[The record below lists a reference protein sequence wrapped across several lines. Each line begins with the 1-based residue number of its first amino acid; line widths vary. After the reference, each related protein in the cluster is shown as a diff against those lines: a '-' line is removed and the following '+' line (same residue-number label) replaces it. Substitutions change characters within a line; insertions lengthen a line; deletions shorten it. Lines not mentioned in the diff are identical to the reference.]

1 MAKQSL
7 NYQLPQHV
15 QTAMRGASAPGSI
28 SSSGVS
34 AGGWDAI
41 EKANKSI
48 EKDVKELDKF
58 IAEQDKQREKEQK
71 EIDALAAKFDVG
83 FEKLGNRGSWATGEL
98 YDAFAEHEKG
108 FRDDYIAALN
118 AGETEKAQSMLRE
131 QEARLV
137 ASTNWQDTYKT
148 AKDMYDSDLY
158 HSGMSKEDKYIL
170 GALTA
175 QDNPEIIMSNG
186 EMTFRVPTYKASQAI
201 DAQKEQLLAERSQV
215 ELQLGQRF
223 DRGEIT
229 QAEYNSAMSKFDN
242 EMKTKIDDLYA
253 NAEKQNVE
261 LRQFQNIVTNGI
273 KPTDV
278 TKQFKVE
285 TTTHAKYISEG
296 GKWDDDYN
304 NQAIATNKNKVTKT
318 NVRALLYD
326 DFMGRNTNFKT
337 EFKESPDMQ
346 LANYSNI
353 KGLDSAILEKIQQ
366 ADQSGDKDGNLDSS
380 EVANF
385 SDADMDLIIES
396 LADPANFNLA
406 QEYLGEYMTLVQK
419 NSAEKFTPTEE
430 TEEEEEKGEEF
441 NFNDIKFGD
450 DDGDGGDGGDD
461 GGDDD
466 EYEYPV
472 VTYPEHIQP
481 LQEIWN
487 VRSQSTPRKVN
498 KFLKENNLIPPG
510 YKIEYSNASK
520 QFKITDPNG
529 GVARFKTKQ
538 RTTPQTHALKHLE
551 SMLEFLGHTFQGKNL

>member
-7 NYQLPQHV
+7 NYQLPGHV
-15 QTAMRGASAPGSI
+15 QTAMRGASVPGSI

-41 EKANKSI
+41 DKANKEI
-48 EKDVKELDKF
+48 KKDVEGLDKF
-58 IAEQDKQREKEQK
+58 IAEQDEQRKKDQK
-71 EIDALAAKFDVG
+71 EIDQLAAKFDIG

-201 DAQKEQLLAERSQV
+201 DAQREQLLAERSQV

-223 DRGEIT
+223 DKGEIT
-229 QAEYNSAMSKFDN
+229 QEEYNSAMSEFDN
-242 EMKTKIDDLYA
+242 NMKSKINDMYA
-253 NAEKQNVE
+253 GAEKQNVE

-296 GKWDDDYN
+296 GKWDADYN

-430 TEEEEEKGEEF
+430 TEEEEKKGEEF

-450 DDGDGGDGGDD
+450 DDNDNDD
-461 GGDDD
+461 DDNDND

-481 LQEIWN
+481 LQDLWN
-487 VRSQSTPRKVN
+487 VRSKDTPRKIN
-498 KFLKENNLIPPG
+498 KFINENNLLPPD
-510 YKIEYSNASK
+510 YEIEYSNASK
-520 QFKITDPNG
+520 KFKITDPDG
-529 GVARFKTKQ
+529 ETAYFTTKQ
-538 RTTPQTHALKHLE
+538 RMVGETKALRDLE
-551 SMLEFLGHTFQGKNL
+551 DMLKFLGHTISN

>member
-15 QTAMRGASAPGSI
+15 QTAMRGASVPGSI

-34 AGGWDAI
+34 TGGWGAI
-41 EKANKSI
+41 DKANKEI
-48 EKDVKELDKF
+48 KKDVEGLDKF
-58 IAEQDKQREKEQK
+58 IAEQDEQRKKDQK
-71 EIDALAAKFDVG
+71 EIDQLAAKFDIG

-201 DAQKEQLLAERSQV
+201 DAQREQLLAERSQV

-223 DRGEIT
+223 DKGEIT
-229 QAEYNSAMSKFDN
+229 QEEYNSAMSEFDN
-242 EMKTKIDDLYA
+242 NMKSKINDMYA
-253 NAEKQNVE
+253 GAEKQNVE

-296 GKWDDDYN
+296 GKWDADYN

-385 SDADMDLIIES
+385 IDADMDLIIES

-430 TEEEEEKGEEF
+430 TEEEEKKGEEF

-450 DDGDGGDGGDD
+450 DDNDNDD
-461 GGDDD
+461 DDNDND

-481 LQEIWN
+481 LQDLWN
-487 VRSQSTPRKVN
+487 VRSKDTPRKIN
-498 KFLKENNLIPPG
+498 KFINENNLLPPD
-510 YKIEYSNASK
+510 YEIEYSNASK
-520 QFKITDPNG
+520 KFKITDPDG
-529 GVARFKTKQ
+529 ETAYFTTKQ
-538 RTTPQTHALKHLE
+538 RMVGETKALRDLE
-551 SMLEFLGHTFQGKNL
+551 DMLKFLGHTISN

>member
-15 QTAMRGASAPGSI
+15 QTAMRGASVPGSI

-34 AGGWDAI
+34 TGGWGAI
-41 EKANKSI
+41 DKANKEI
-48 EKDVKELDKF
+48 KKDVEGLDKF
-58 IAEQDKQREKEQK
+58 IAEQDEQRKKDQK
-71 EIDALAAKFDVG
+71 EIDQLAAKFDIG

-201 DAQKEQLLAERSQV
+201 DAQREQLLAERSQV

-223 DRGEIT
+223 DKGEIT
-229 QAEYNSAMSKFDN
+229 QEEYNSAMSEFDN
-242 EMKTKIDDLYA
+242 NMKSKINDMYA
-253 NAEKQNVE
+253 GAEKQNVE

-296 GKWDDDYN
+296 GKWDADYN

-380 EVANF
+380 EIANF

-419 NSAEKFTPTEE
+419 NSAEKFAPTEE
-430 TEEEEEKGEEF
+430 TEEEEEEEGEEF

-450 DDGDGGDGGDD
+450 DDNDNDD
-461 GGDDD
+461 DDNDND

-481 LQEIWN
+481 LQDLWN
-487 VRSQSTPRKVN
+487 VRSKDTPRKIN
-498 KFLKENNLIPPG
+498 KFINENNLLPPD
-510 YKIEYSNASK
+510 YEIEYSNASK
-520 QFKITDPNG
+520 KFKITDPDG
-529 GVARFKTKQ
+529 ETAYFTTKQ
-538 RTTPQTHALKHLE
+538 RMVGETKALRDLE
-551 SMLEFLGHTFQGKNL
+551 DMLKFLGHTISN

>member
-15 QTAMRGASAPGSI
+15 QTAMRGASVPGSI

-34 AGGWDAI
+34 TGGWGAI
-41 EKANKSI
+41 DKANKEI
-48 EKDVKELDKF
+48 KKDVEGLDKF
-58 IAEQDKQREKEQK
+58 IAEQDEQRKKDQK
-71 EIDALAAKFDVG
+71 EIDQLAAKFDIG

-201 DAQKEQLLAERSQV
+201 DAQREQLLAERSQV

-223 DRGEIT
+223 DKGEIT
-229 QAEYNSAMSKFDN
+229 QEEYNSAMSEFDN
-242 EMKTKIDDLYA
+242 NMKSKINDMYA
-253 NAEKQNVE
+253 GAEKQNVE

-296 GKWDDDYN
+296 GKWDADYN

-353 KGLDSAILEKIQQ
+353 KGLDSAILEKIQK

-380 EVANF
+380 EIANF

-419 NSAEKFTPTEE
+419 NSAEKFAPTEE
-430 TEEEEEKGEEF
+430 TEEEEEEEGEEF

-450 DDGDGGDGGDD
+450 DDNDNDD
-461 GGDDD
+461 DDNDND

-481 LQEIWN
+481 LQDLWN
-487 VRSQSTPRKVN
+487 VRSKDTPRKIN
-498 KFLKENNLIPPG
+498 KFINENNLLPPD
-510 YKIEYSNASK
+510 YEIEYSNASK
-520 QFKITDPNG
+520 KFKITDPDG
-529 GVARFKTKQ
+529 ETAYFTTKQ
-538 RTTPQTHALKHLE
+538 RMVGETKALRDLE
-551 SMLEFLGHTFQGKNL
+551 DMLKFLGHTISN

>member
-15 QTAMRGASAPGSI
+15 QTAMRGASVPGSI

-34 AGGWDAI
+34 TGGWGAI
-41 EKANKSI
+41 DKANKEI
-48 EKDVKELDKF
+48 KKDVEGLDKF
-58 IAEQDKQREKEQK
+58 IAEQDEQRKKDQK
-71 EIDALAAKFDVG
+71 EIDQLAAKFDIG

-170 GALTA
+170 GSLTA

-201 DAQKEQLLAERSQV
+201 DAQREQLLAERSQV

-223 DRGEIT
+223 DKGEIT
-229 QAEYNSAMSKFDN
+229 QEEYNSAMSEFDN
-242 EMKTKIDDLYA
+242 NMKSKINDMYA
-253 NAEKQNVE
+253 GAEKQNVE

-296 GKWDDDYN
+296 GKWDADYN

-430 TEEEEEKGEEF
+430 TEEEEKKGEEF

-450 DDGDGGDGGDD
+450 DDNDNDD
-461 GGDDD
+461 DDNDND

-481 LQEIWN
+481 LQDLWN
-487 VRSQSTPRKVN
+487 VRSKDTPRKIN
-498 KFLKENNLIPPG
+498 KFINENNLLPPD
-510 YKIEYSNASK
+510 YEIEYSNASK
-520 QFKITDPNG
+520 KFKITDPDG
-529 GVARFKTKQ
+529 ETAYFTTKQ
-538 RTTPQTHALKHLE
+538 RMVGETKALRDLE
-551 SMLEFLGHTFQGKNL
+551 DMLKFLGHTISN

>member
-7 NYQLPQHV
+7 NYQLPGHV
-15 QTAMRGASAPGSI
+15 QTAMRGASVPGSI

-34 AGGWDAI
+34 TGGWGAI
-41 EKANKSI
+41 DKANKEI
-48 EKDVKELDKF
+48 KKDVEGLDKF
-58 IAEQDKQREKEQK
+58 IAEQDEQRKKDQK
-71 EIDALAAKFDVG
+71 EIDQLAAKFDIG

-201 DAQKEQLLAERSQV
+201 DAQREQLLAERSQV

-223 DRGEIT
+223 DKGEIT
-229 QAEYNSAMSKFDN
+229 QEEYNSAMSEFDN
-242 EMKTKIDDLYA
+242 NMKSKINDMYA
-253 NAEKQNVE
+253 GAEKQNVE

-296 GKWDDDYN
+296 GKWDADYN

-430 TEEEEEKGEEF
+430 TEEEEKKGEEF

-450 DDGDGGDGGDD
+450 DDNDN
-461 GGDDD
+461 D

-481 LQEIWN
+481 LQDLWN
-487 VRSQSTPRKVN
+487 VRSKDTPRKIN
-498 KFLKENNLIPPG
+498 KFINENNLLPPD
-510 YKIEYSNASK
+510 YEIEYSNASK
-520 QFKITDPNG
+520 KFKITDPDG
-529 GVARFKTKQ
+529 ETAYFTTKQ
-538 RTTPQTHALKHLE
+538 RMVGETKALRDLE
-551 SMLEFLGHTFQGKNL
+551 DMLKFLGHTISN

>member
-15 QTAMRGASAPGSI
+15 QTAMRGASVPGSI

-34 AGGWDAI
+34 TGGWDAI
-41 EKANKSI
+41 DKANKEI
-48 EKDVKELDKF
+48 KKDVEGLDKF
-58 IAEQDKQREKEQK
+58 IAEQDEQRKKDQK
-71 EIDALAAKFDVG
+71 EIDQLAAKFDIG

-201 DAQKEQLLAERSQV
+201 DAQREQLLAERSQV

-223 DRGEIT
+223 DKGEIT
-229 QAEYNSAMSKFDN
+229 QEEYNSAMSEFDN
-242 EMKTKIDDLYA
+242 NMKSKINDMYA
-253 NAEKQNVE
+253 GAEKQNVE

-296 GKWDDDYN
+296 GKWDADYN

-430 TEEEEEKGEEF
+430 TEEEEKKGEEF

-450 DDGDGGDGGDD
+450 DDNDNDD
-461 GGDDD
+461 DDNDND

-481 LQEIWN
+481 LQDLWN
-487 VRSQSTPRKVN
+487 VRSKDTPRKIN
-498 KFLKENNLIPPG
+498 KFINENNLLPPD
-510 YKIEYSNASK
+510 YEIEYSNASK
-520 QFKITDPNG
+520 KFKITDPDG
-529 GVARFKTKQ
+529 ETAYFTTKQ
-538 RTTPQTHALKHLE
+538 RMVGETKALRDLE
-551 SMLEFLGHTFQGKNL
+551 DMLKFLGHTISN

>member
-15 QTAMRGASAPGSI
+15 QTAMRGASVPGSI

-34 AGGWDAI
+34 TGGWGAI
-41 EKANKSI
+41 DKANKEI
-48 EKDVKELDKF
+48 KKDVEGLDKF
-58 IAEQDKQREKEQK
+58 IAEQDEQRKKDQK
-71 EIDALAAKFDVG
+71 EIDQLAAKFDIG

-201 DAQKEQLLAERSQV
+201 DAQREQLLAERSQV

-223 DRGEIT
+223 DKGEIT
-229 QAEYNSAMSKFDN
+229 QEEYNSAMSEFDN
-242 EMKTKIDDLYA
+242 NMKSKINDMYA
-253 NAEKQNVE
+253 GAEKQNVE

-278 TKQFKVE
+278 TKNFKVE
-285 TTTHAKYISEG
+285 TTAHAKYISEG
-296 GKWDDDYN
+296 GKWDADYN

-430 TEEEEEKGEEF
+430 TEEEEKKGEEF

-450 DDGDGGDGGDD
+450 DDNDNDD
-461 GGDDD
+461 DDNDND

-481 LQEIWN
+481 LQDLWN
-487 VRSQSTPRKVN
+487 VRSKDTPRKIN
-498 KFLKENNLIPPG
+498 KFINENNLLPPD
-510 YKIEYSNASK
+510 YEIEYSNASK
-520 QFKITDPNG
+520 KFKITDPDG
-529 GVARFKTKQ
+529 ETAYFTTKQ
-538 RTTPQTHALKHLE
+538 RMVGETKALRDLE
-551 SMLEFLGHTFQGKNL
+551 DMLKFLGHTISN

>member
-15 QTAMRGASAPGSI
+15 QTAMRGASVPGSI

-34 AGGWDAI
+34 TGGWGAI
-41 EKANKSI
+41 DKANKEI
-48 EKDVKELDKF
+48 KKDVEGLDKF
-58 IAEQDKQREKEQK
+58 IAEQDEQRKKDQK
-71 EIDALAAKFDVG
+71 EIDQLAAKFDIG

-201 DAQKEQLLAERSQV
+201 DAQREQLLAERSQV

-223 DRGEIT
+223 DKGEIT
-229 QAEYNSAMSKFDN
+229 QEEYNSAMSEFDN
-242 EMKTKIDDLYA
+242 NMKSKINDMYA
-253 NAEKQNVE
+253 GAEKQNVE

-430 TEEEEEKGEEF
+430 TEEEEKKGEEF

-450 DDGDGGDGGDD
+450 DDNDNDD
-461 GGDDD
+461 DDNDND

-481 LQEIWN
+481 LQDLWN
-487 VRSQSTPRKVN
+487 VRSKDTPRKIN
-498 KFLKENNLIPPG
+498 KFINENNLLPPD
-510 YKIEYSNASK
+510 YEIEYSNASK
-520 QFKITDPNG
+520 KFKITDPDG
-529 GVARFKTKQ
+529 ETAYFTTKQ
-538 RTTPQTHALKHLE
+538 RMVGETKALRDLE
-551 SMLEFLGHTFQGKNL
+551 DMLKFLGHTISN

>member
-15 QTAMRGASAPGSI
+15 QTAMRGASVPGSI

-41 EKANKSI
+41 DKANKEI
-48 EKDVKELDKF
+48 KKDVEGLDKF
-58 IAEQDKQREKEQK
+58 IAEQDEQRKKDQK
-71 EIDALAAKFDVG
+71 EIDQLAAKFDIG

-201 DAQKEQLLAERSQV
+201 DAQREQLLAERSQV

-223 DRGEIT
+223 DKGEIT
-229 QAEYNSAMSKFDN
+229 QEEYNSAMSEFDN
-242 EMKTKIDDLYA
+242 NMKSKINDMYA
-253 NAEKQNVE
+253 GAEKQNVE

-296 GKWDDDYN
+296 GKWDADYN

-430 TEEEEEKGEEF
+430 TEEEEKKGEEF

-450 DDGDGGDGGDD
+450 DDNDNDD
-461 GGDDD
+461 DDNDND

-481 LQEIWN
+481 LQDLWN
-487 VRSQSTPRKVN
+487 VRSKDTPRKIN
-498 KFLKENNLIPPG
+498 KFINENNLLPPD
-510 YKIEYSNASK
+510 YEIEYSNASK
-520 QFKITDPNG
+520 KFKITDPDG
-529 GVARFKTKQ
+529 ETAYFTTKQ
-538 RTTPQTHALKHLE
+538 RMVGETKALRDLE
-551 SMLEFLGHTFQGKNL
+551 DMLKFLGHTISN

>member
-15 QTAMRGASAPGSI
+15 QTAMRGASVPGSI

-34 AGGWDAI
+34 TGGWGAI
-41 EKANKSI
+41 DKANKEI
-48 EKDVKELDKF
+48 KKDVEGLDKF
-58 IAEQDKQREKEQK
+58 IAEQDEQRKKDQK
-71 EIDALAAKFDVG
+71 EIDQLAAKFDIG

-201 DAQKEQLLAERSQV
+201 DAQREQLLAERSQV

-223 DRGEIT
+223 DKGEIT
-229 QAEYNSAMSKFDN
+229 QEEYNSAMSEFDN
-242 EMKTKIDDLYA
+242 NMKSKINDMYA
-253 NAEKQNVE
+253 GAEKQNVE
-261 LRQFQNIVTNGI
+261 LRHFQNIVTNGI
-273 KPTDV
+273 KPTYV

-430 TEEEEEKGEEF
+430 TEEEEKKGEEF

-450 DDGDGGDGGDD
+450 DDNDNDD
-461 GGDDD
+461 DDNDND

-481 LQEIWN
+481 LQDLWN
-487 VRSQSTPRKVN
+487 VRSKDTPRKIN
-498 KFLKENNLIPPG
+498 KFINENNLLPPD
-510 YKIEYSNASK
+510 YEIEYSNASK
-520 QFKITDPNG
+520 KFKITDPDG
-529 GVARFKTKQ
+529 ETAYFTTKQ
-538 RTTPQTHALKHLE
+538 RMVGETKALRDLE
-551 SMLEFLGHTFQGKNL
+551 DMLKFLGHTISN

>member
-7 NYQLPQHV
+7 NYQLPGHV
-15 QTAMRGASAPGSI
+15 QTAMRGASVPGSI

-34 AGGWDAI
+34 AGGWDAV

-58 IAEQDKQREKEQK
+58 VAEQDKQREKEQK

-148 AKDMYDSDLY
+148 AQDMYDNDLY

-223 DRGEIT
+223 DKGEIT
-229 QAEYNSAMSKFDN
+229 QEEYNSAMSEFDN
-242 EMKTKIDDLYA
+242 NMKSKINDMYA
-253 NAEKQNVE
+253 GAEKQNVE

-273 KPTDV
+273 KPTEV
-278 TKQFKVE
+278 TKQFKTE
-285 TTTHAKYISEG
+285 TSAHAKYISEG
-296 GKWDDDYN
+296 GEWDDDYN

-318 NVRALLYD
+318 NIRGLLYD

-337 EFKESPDMQ
+337 EFKEHPDMQ

-353 KGLDSAILEKIQQ
+353 KGLDSTILEKIQQ

-380 EVANF
+380 EIANF

-419 NSAEKFTPTEE
+419 KSAEKFTPS
-430 TEEEEEKGEEF
+430 GDDDDDDDDDDDF
-441 NFNDIKFGD
+441 NYNNMNFGNDDDDDDD
-450 DDGDGGDGGDD
+450 DDGDGGDD
-461 GGDDD
+461 G

-487 VRSQSTPRKVN
+487 VRSQNTPRKVN
-498 KFLKENNLIPPG
+498 KFLKENNLIPPD

-520 QFKITDPNG
+520 QFKITDPDG

-538 RTTPQTHALKHLE
+538 RMTPQTQALKNLE
-551 SMLEFLGHTFQGKNL
+551 NMLEFLGHTFSN

>member
-7 NYQLPQHV
+7 NYQLPGHV
-15 QTAMRGASAPGSI
+15 QTAMRGASVPGSI

-41 EKANKSI
+41 DKANKEI
-48 EKDVKELDKF
+48 KKDVEGLDKF
-58 IAEQDKQREKEQK
+58 IAEQDEQRKKDQK
-71 EIDALAAKFDVG
+71 EIDQLAAKFDVG

-201 DAQKEQLLAERSQV
+201 DAQREQLLAERSQV

-223 DRGEIT
+223 DKGEIT
-229 QAEYNSAMSKFDN
+229 QEEYNSAMSEFDN
-242 EMKTKIDDLYA
+242 NMKSKINDMYA
-253 NAEKQNVE
+253 GAEKQNVE

-296 GKWDDDYN
+296 GKWDADYN

-353 KGLDSAILEKIQQ
+353 KGLDSAILEKIQK

-380 EVANF
+380 EIANF

-430 TEEEEEKGEEF
+430 TEEEEKKGEEF

-450 DDGDGGDGGDD
+450 DDNDNDD
-461 GGDDD
+461 DDNDND

-481 LQEIWN
+481 LQDLWN
-487 VRSQSTPRKVN
+487 VRSKDTPRKIN
-498 KFLKENNLIPPG
+498 KFINENNLLPPD
-510 YKIEYSNASK
+510 YEIEYSNASK
-520 QFKITDPNG
+520 KFKITDPDG
-529 GVARFKTKQ
+529 ETAYFTTKQ
-538 RTTPQTHALKHLE
+538 RMVGETKALRDLE
-551 SMLEFLGHTFQGKNL
+551 DMLKFLGHTISN

>member
-7 NYQLPQHV
+7 NYQLPGHV
-15 QTAMRGASAPGSI
+15 QTAMRGASVPGSI

-41 EKANKSI
+41 DKANKEI
-48 EKDVKELDKF
+48 KKDVEGLDKF
-58 IAEQDKQREKEQK
+58 IAEQDEQRKKDQK
-71 EIDALAAKFDVG
+71 EIDQLAAKFDIG

-201 DAQKEQLLAERSQV
+201 DAQREQLLAERSQV

-223 DRGEIT
+223 DKGEIT
-229 QAEYNSAMSKFDN
+229 QEEYNSAMSEFDN
-242 EMKTKIDDLYA
+242 NMKSKINDMYA
-253 NAEKQNVE
+253 GAEKQNVE

-296 GKWDDDYN
+296 GKWDADYN

-430 TEEEEEKGEEF
+430 TEEEEKKGEEF

-450 DDGDGGDGGDD
+450 DDNDNDD
-461 GGDDD
+461 DDNDND

-481 LQEIWN
+481 LQDLWN
-487 VRSQSTPRKVN
+487 VRSKDTPRKIN
-498 KFLKENNLIPPG
+498 KFINENNLLPPD
-510 YKIEYSNASK
+510 YEIEYSNASK
-520 QFKITDPNG
+520 KFKITDPDG
-529 GVARFKTKQ
+529 ETAYFTTKQ
-538 RTTPQTHALKHLE
+538 RMVGETKALRDLE
-551 SMLEFLGHTFQGKNL
+551 DMLKFLGHKISN

>member
-15 QTAMRGASAPGSI
+15 QTAMRGASVPGSI

-34 AGGWDAI
+34 TGGWGAI
-41 EKANKSI
+41 DKANKEI
-48 EKDVKELDKF
+48 KKDVEGLDKF
-58 IAEQDKQREKEQK
+58 IAEQDEQRKKDQK
-71 EIDALAAKFDVG
+71 EIDQLAAKFDIG
-83 FEKLGNRGSWATGEL
+83 FENLGNRGSWARGEL

-201 DAQKEQLLAERSQV
+201 DAQREQLLAERSQV

-223 DRGEIT
+223 DKGEIT
-229 QAEYNSAMSKFDN
+229 QEEYNSAMSEFDN
-242 EMKTKIDDLYA
+242 NMKSKINDMYA
-253 NAEKQNVE
+253 GAEKQNVE

-296 GKWDDDYN
+296 GKWDADYN

-380 EVANF
+380 EVDNF
-385 SDADMDLIIES
+385 SDDDMDLIIES

-430 TEEEEEKGEEF
+430 TEEEEKKGEEF

-450 DDGDGGDGGDD
+450 DDNDNDD
-461 GGDDD
+461 DDNDND

-481 LQEIWN
+481 LQDLWN
-487 VRSQSTPRKVN
+487 VRSKDTPRKIN
-498 KFLKENNLIPPG
+498 KFINENNLLPPD
-510 YKIEYSNASK
+510 YEIEYSNASK
-520 QFKITDPNG
+520 KFKITDPDG
-529 GVARFKTKQ
+529 ETAYFTTKQ
-538 RTTPQTHALKHLE
+538 RMVGETKALRDLE
-551 SMLEFLGHTFQGKNL
+551 DMLKFLGHTISN

>member
-7 NYQLPQHV
+7 NYQLPGHV
-15 QTAMRGASAPGSI
+15 QTAMRGASGPGSI

-41 EKANKSI
+41 DKANKEI
-48 EKDVKELDKF
+48 KKDVEGLDKF
-58 IAEQDKQREKEQK
+58 IAEQDEQRKKDQK
-71 EIDALAAKFDVG
+71 EIDQLAAKFDVG

-201 DAQKEQLLAERSQV
+201 DAQREQLLAERSQV

-223 DRGEIT
+223 DKGEIT
-229 QAEYNSAMSKFDN
+229 QEEYNSAMSEFDN
-242 EMKTKIDDLYA
+242 NMKSKINDMYA
-253 NAEKQNVE
+253 GAEKQNVE

-296 GKWDDDYN
+296 GKWDADYN

-346 LANYSNI
+346 LANY
-353 KGLDSAILEKIQQ
+353 
-366 ADQSGDKDGNLDSS
+366 
-380 EVANF
+380 
-385 SDADMDLIIES
+385 
-396 LADPANFNLA
+396 
-406 QEYLGEYMTLVQK
+406 
-419 NSAEKFTPTEE
+419 
-430 TEEEEEKGEEF
+430 
-441 NFNDIKFGD
+441 
-450 DDGDGGDGGDD
+450 
-461 GGDDD
+461 
-466 EYEYPV
+466 
-472 VTYPEHIQP
+472 
-481 LQEIWN
+481 
-487 VRSQSTPRKVN
+487 
-498 KFLKENNLIPPG
+498 
-510 YKIEYSNASK
+510 
-520 QFKITDPNG
+520 
-529 GVARFKTKQ
+529 
-538 RTTPQTHALKHLE
+538 
-551 SMLEFLGHTFQGKNL
+551 

>member
-15 QTAMRGASAPGSI
+15 QTAMRGASVPGSI

-34 AGGWDAI
+34 TGGWGAI
-41 EKANKSI
+41 DKANKEI
-48 EKDVKELDKF
+48 KKDVEGLDKF
-58 IAEQDKQREKEQK
+58 IAEQDEQRKKDQK
-71 EIDALAAKFDVG
+71 EIDQLAAKFDIG

-201 DAQKEQLLAERSQV
+201 DAQREQLLAERSQV

-223 DRGEIT
+223 DKGEIT
-229 QAEYNSAMSKFDN
+229 QEEYNSAMSEFDN
-242 EMKTKIDDLYA
+242 NMKSKINDMYA
-253 NAEKQNVE
+253 GAEKQNVE

-296 GKWDDDYN
+296 GKWDADYN

-430 TEEEEEKGEEF
+430 TEEEEKKGEEF

-450 DDGDGGDGGDD
+450 DDNDNDD
-461 GGDDD
+461 DDNDND

-481 LQEIWN
+481 LQDLWN
-487 VRSQSTPRKVN
+487 VRSKDTPRKIN
-498 KFLKENNLIPPG
+498 KFINENNLLPPD
-510 YKIEYSNASK
+510 YEIEYSNASK
-520 QFKITDPNG
+520 KFKITDPDG
-529 GVARFKTKQ
+529 ETAYFTTKQ
-538 RTTPQTHALKHLE
+538 RMVGETKALRDLE
-551 SMLEFLGHTFQGKNL
+551 DMLKFLGHTISN

>member
-7 NYQLPQHV
+7 NYQLPGHV
-15 QTAMRGASAPGSI
+15 QTAMRGASVPGSI

-41 EKANKSI
+41 DKANKEI
-48 EKDVKELDKF
+48 KKDVEGLDKF
-58 IAEQDKQREKEQK
+58 IAEQDEQRKKEQK
-71 EIDALAAKFDVG
+71 EIDQLAAKFDIG

-201 DAQKEQLLAERSQV
+201 DAQREQLLAERSQV

-223 DRGEIT
+223 DKGEIT
-229 QAEYNSAMSKFDN
+229 QEEYNSAMSEFDN
-242 EMKTKIDDLYA
+242 NMKSKINDMYA
-253 NAEKQNVE
+253 GAEKQNVE

-296 GKWDDDYN
+296 GKWDADYN

-430 TEEEEEKGEEF
+430 TEEEEKKGEEF

-450 DDGDGGDGGDD
+450 DDNDNDD
-461 GGDDD
+461 DDNDND

-481 LQEIWN
+481 LQDLWN
-487 VRSQSTPRKVN
+487 VRSKDTPRKIN
-498 KFLKENNLIPPG
+498 KFINENNLLPPD
-510 YKIEYSNASK
+510 YEIEYSNASK
-520 QFKITDPNG
+520 KFKITDPDG
-529 GVARFKTKQ
+529 ETAYFTTKQ
-538 RTTPQTHALKHLE
+538 RMVGETKALRDLE
-551 SMLEFLGHTFQGKNL
+551 DMLKFLGHTISN

>member
-15 QTAMRGASAPGSI
+15 QTAMRGASVPGSI

-34 AGGWDAI
+34 TGGWGAI
-41 EKANKSI
+41 DKANKEI
-48 EKDVKELDKF
+48 KKDVEGLDKF
-58 IAEQDKQREKEQK
+58 IAEQDEQRKKDQK
-71 EIDALAAKFDVG
+71 EIDQLAAKFDIG

-201 DAQKEQLLAERSQV
+201 DAQREQLLAERSQV

-223 DRGEIT
+223 DKGEIT
-229 QAEYNSAMSKFDN
+229 QEEYNSAMSEFDN
-242 EMKTKIDDLYA
+242 NMKSKINDMYA
-253 NAEKQNVE
+253 GAEKQNVE

-278 TKQFKVE
+278 TKNFKVE
-285 TTTHAKYISEG
+285 TTAHAKYISEG

-430 TEEEEEKGEEF
+430 TEEEEKKGEEF

-450 DDGDGGDGGDD
+450 DDNDN
-461 GGDDD
+461 D

-481 LQEIWN
+481 LQDLWN
-487 VRSQSTPRKVN
+487 VRSKDTPRKIN
-498 KFLKENNLIPPG
+498 KFINENNLLPPD
-510 YKIEYSNASK
+510 YEIEYSNASK
-520 QFKITDPNG
+520 KFKITDPDG
-529 GVARFKTKQ
+529 ETAYFTTKQ
-538 RTTPQTHALKHLE
+538 RMVGETKALRDLE
-551 SMLEFLGHTFQGKNL
+551 DMLKFLGHTISN

>member
-15 QTAMRGASAPGSI
+15 QTAMRGASVPGSI

-34 AGGWDAI
+34 TGGWGAI
-41 EKANKSI
+41 DKANKEI
-48 EKDVKELDKF
+48 KKDVEGLDKF
-58 IAEQDKQREKEQK
+58 IAEQDEQRKKDQK
-71 EIDALAAKFDVG
+71 EIDQLAAKFDIG

-201 DAQKEQLLAERSQV
+201 DAQREQLLAERSQV

-223 DRGEIT
+223 DKGEIT
-229 QAEYNSAMSKFDN
+229 QEEYNSAMSEFDN
-242 EMKTKIDDLYA
+242 NMKSKINDMYA
-253 NAEKQNVE
+253 GAEKQNVE

-296 GKWDDDYN
+296 GKWDADYN

-353 KGLDSAILEKIQQ
+353 KGLDSAILEKIQK

-430 TEEEEEKGEEF
+430 TEEEEKKGEEF

-450 DDGDGGDGGDD
+450 DDNDNDD
-461 GGDDD
+461 DDNDND

-481 LQEIWN
+481 LQDLWN
-487 VRSQSTPRKVN
+487 VRSKDTPRKIN
-498 KFLKENNLIPPG
+498 KFINENNLLPPD
-510 YKIEYSNASK
+510 YEIEYSNASK
-520 QFKITDPNG
+520 KFKITDPDG
-529 GVARFKTKQ
+529 ETAYFTTKQ
-538 RTTPQTHALKHLE
+538 RMVGETKALRDLE
-551 SMLEFLGHTFQGKNL
+551 DMLKFLGHTISN

>member
-15 QTAMRGASAPGSI
+15 QTAMRGASVPGSI

-34 AGGWDAI
+34 TGGWGAI
-41 EKANKSI
+41 DKANKEI
-48 EKDVKELDKF
+48 KKDVEGLDKF
-58 IAEQDKQREKEQK
+58 IAEQDEQRKKDQK
-71 EIDALAAKFDVG
+71 EIDQLAAKFDVG

-201 DAQKEQLLAERSQV
+201 DAQREQLLAERSQV

-223 DRGEIT
+223 DKGEIT
-229 QAEYNSAMSKFDN
+229 QEEYNSAMSEFDN
-242 EMKTKIDDLYA
+242 NMKSKINDMYA
-253 NAEKQNVE
+253 GAEKQNVE

-296 GKWDDDYN
+296 GKWDADYN

-430 TEEEEEKGEEF
+430 TEEEEKKGEEF

-450 DDGDGGDGGDD
+450 DDNDNDD
-461 GGDDD
+461 DDNDND

-481 LQEIWN
+481 LQDLWN
-487 VRSQSTPRKVN
+487 VRSKDTPRKIN
-498 KFLKENNLIPPG
+498 KFINENNLLPPD
-510 YKIEYSNASK
+510 YEIEYSNASK
-520 QFKITDPNG
+520 KFKITDPDG
-529 GVARFKTKQ
+529 ETAYFTTKQ
-538 RTTPQTHALKHLE
+538 RMVGETKALRDLE
-551 SMLEFLGHTFQGKNL
+551 DMLKFLGHTISN

>member
-7 NYQLPQHV
+7 NYQLPGHV
-15 QTAMRGASAPGSI
+15 QTAMRGASVPGSI

-41 EKANKSI
+41 DKANKEI
-48 EKDVKELDKF
+48 KKDVEGLDKF
-58 IAEQDKQREKEQK
+58 IAEQDEQRKKDQK
-71 EIDALAAKFDVG
+71 EIDQLAAKFDVG

-201 DAQKEQLLAERSQV
+201 DAQREQLLAERSQV

-223 DRGEIT
+223 DKGEIT
-229 QAEYNSAMSKFDN
+229 QEEYNSAMSEFDN
-242 EMKTKIDDLYA
+242 NMKSKINDMYA
-253 NAEKQNVE
+253 GAEKQNVE

-296 GKWDDDYN
+296 GKWDADYN

-430 TEEEEEKGEEF
+430 TEEEEKKGEEF

-450 DDGDGGDGGDD
+450 DDNDNDD
-461 GGDDD
+461 DDNDND

-481 LQEIWN
+481 LQDLWN
-487 VRSQSTPRKVN
+487 VRSKDTPRKIN
-498 KFLKENNLIPPG
+498 KFINENNLLPPD
-510 YKIEYSNASK
+510 YEIEYSNASK
-520 QFKITDPNG
+520 KFKITDPDG
-529 GVARFKTKQ
+529 ETAYFTTKQ
-538 RTTPQTHALKHLE
+538 RMVGETKALRDLE
-551 SMLEFLGHTFQGKNL
+551 DMLKFLGHTISN

>member
-15 QTAMRGASAPGSI
+15 QTAMRGASVPGSI

-34 AGGWDAI
+34 TGGWGAI
-41 EKANKSI
+41 DKANKEI
-48 EKDVKELDKF
+48 KKDVEGLDKF
-58 IAEQDKQREKEQK
+58 IAEQDEQRKKDQK
-71 EIDALAAKFDVG
+71 EIDQLAAKFDVG

-201 DAQKEQLLAERSQV
+201 DAQREQLLAERSQV

-223 DRGEIT
+223 DKGEIT
-229 QAEYNSAMSKFDN
+229 QEEYNSAMSEFDN
-242 EMKTKIDDLYA
+242 NMKSKINDMYA
-253 NAEKQNVE
+253 GAEKQNVE

-278 TKQFKVE
+278 TKNFKVE
-285 TTTHAKYISEG
+285 TTAHAKYISEG
-296 GKWDDDYN
+296 GKWDADYN

-430 TEEEEEKGEEF
+430 TEEEEKKGEEF

-450 DDGDGGDGGDD
+450 DDNDNDD
-461 GGDDD
+461 DDNDND

-481 LQEIWN
+481 LQDLWN
-487 VRSQSTPRKVN
+487 VRSKDTPRKIN
-498 KFLKENNLIPPG
+498 KFINENNLLPPD
-510 YKIEYSNASK
+510 YEIEYSNASK
-520 QFKITDPNG
+520 KFKITDPDG
-529 GVARFKTKQ
+529 GTAYFTTKQ
-538 RTTPQTHALKHLE
+538 RTTPKTHALKDLE
-551 SMLEFLGHTFQGKNL
+551 SMLEFLGHTISN

>member
-15 QTAMRGASAPGSI
+15 QTAMRGASVPGSI

-34 AGGWDAI
+34 TGGWGAI
-41 EKANKSI
+41 DKANKEI
-48 EKDVKELDKF
+48 KKDVEGLDKF
-58 IAEQDKQREKEQK
+58 IAEQDEQRKKDQK
-71 EIDALAAKFDVG
+71 EIDQLAAKFDIG

-201 DAQKEQLLAERSQV
+201 DAQREQLLAERSQV

-223 DRGEIT
+223 DKGEIT
-229 QAEYNSAMSKFDN
+229 QEEYNSAMSEFDN
-242 EMKTKIDDLYA
+242 NMKSKINDKYA
-253 NAEKQNVE
+253 GAEKQNVE

-296 GKWDDDYN
+296 GKWDADYN

-353 KGLDSAILEKIQQ
+353 KGLDSAILEKIQK

-380 EVANF
+380 EIANF

-430 TEEEEEKGEEF
+430 TEEEEKKGEEF

-450 DDGDGGDGGDD
+450 DANDY
-461 GGDDD
+461 DDD
-466 EYEYPV
+466 DYDNAEYEYPV

-481 LQEIWN
+481 LQDLWN
-487 VRSQSTPRKVN
+487 VRSKDTPRKIN
-498 KFLKENNLIPPG
+498 KFINENNLLPPD
-510 YKIEYSNASK
+510 YEIEYSNASK
-520 QFKITDPNG
+520 KFKITDPDG
-529 GVARFKTKQ
+529 ETAYFTTKQ
-538 RTTPQTHALKHLE
+538 RMVGETKALRDLE
-551 SMLEFLGHTFQGKNL
+551 DMLKFLGHTISN

>member
-15 QTAMRGASAPGSI
+15 QTAMRGASVPGSI

-34 AGGWDAI
+34 TGGWGAI
-41 EKANKSI
+41 DKANKEI
-48 EKDVKELDKF
+48 KKDVEGLDKF
-58 IAEQDKQREKEQK
+58 IAEQDEQRKKDQK
-71 EIDALAAKFDVG
+71 EIDQLAAKFDVG

-201 DAQKEQLLAERSQV
+201 DAQREQLLAERSQV
-215 ELQLGQRF
+215 ELKLGQRF
-223 DRGEIT
+223 DKGEIT
-229 QAEYNSAMSKFDN
+229 QEEYNSAMSEFDN
-242 EMKTKIDDLYA
+242 NMKSKINDMYA
-253 NAEKQNVE
+253 GAEKQNVE

-296 GKWDDDYN
+296 GKWDADYN

-430 TEEEEEKGEEF
+430 TEEEEKKGEEF

-450 DDGDGGDGGDD
+450 DDNDNDD
-461 GGDDD
+461 DDNDND

-481 LQEIWN
+481 LQDLWN
-487 VRSQSTPRKVN
+487 VRSKDTPRKIN
-498 KFLKENNLIPPG
+498 KFINENNLLPPD
-510 YKIEYSNASK
+510 YEIEYSNASK
-520 QFKITDPNG
+520 KFKITDPDG
-529 GVARFKTKQ
+529 ETAYFTTKQ
-538 RTTPQTHALKHLE
+538 RMVGETKALRDLE
-551 SMLEFLGHTFQGKNL
+551 DMLKFLGHTISN

>member
-15 QTAMRGASAPGSI
+15 QTAMRGASVPGSI

-34 AGGWDAI
+34 TGGWGAI
-41 EKANKSI
+41 DKANKEI
-48 EKDVKELDKF
+48 KKDVEGLDKF
-58 IAEQDKQREKEQK
+58 IAEQDEQRKKDQK
-71 EIDALAAKFDVG
+71 EIDQLAAKFDIG

-201 DAQKEQLLAERSQV
+201 DAQREQLLAERSQV

-223 DRGEIT
+223 DKGEIT
-229 QAEYNSAMSKFDN
+229 QEEYNSAMSEFDN
-242 EMKTKIDDLYA
+242 NMKSKINDMYA
-253 NAEKQNVE
+253 GAEKQNVE

-296 GKWDDDYN
+296 GKWDADYN

-430 TEEEEEKGEEF
+430 TEEEEKKGEEF

-450 DDGDGGDGGDD
+450 DDNDNDD
-461 GGDDD
+461 DDDDNDND

-481 LQEIWN
+481 LQDLWN
-487 VRSQSTPRKVN
+487 VRRKDTPRKIN
-498 KFLKENNLIPPG
+498 KFINENNLLPPD
-510 YKIEYSNASK
+510 YEIEYSNASK
-520 QFKITDPNG
+520 KFKITDPDG
-529 GVARFKTKQ
+529 ETAYFTTKQ
-538 RTTPQTHALKHLE
+538 RMVGETKALRDLE
-551 SMLEFLGHTFQGKNL
+551 DMLKFLGHTISN

>member
-7 NYQLPQHV
+7 NYQLPGHV
-15 QTAMRGASAPGSI
+15 QTAMRGASVPGSI

-41 EKANKSI
+41 DKANKEI
-48 EKDVKELDKF
+48 KKDVEGLDKF
-58 IAEQDKQREKEQK
+58 IAEQDEQRKKDQK
-71 EIDALAAKFDVG
+71 EIDQLAAKFDVG

-158 HSGMSKEDKYIL
+158 DSGMSKEDKYIL

-201 DAQKEQLLAERSQV
+201 DAQREQLLAERSQV

-223 DRGEIT
+223 DKGEIT
-229 QAEYNSAMSKFDN
+229 QEEYNSAMSEFDN
-242 EMKTKIDDLYA
+242 NMKSKINDMYA
-253 NAEKQNVE
+253 GAEKQNVE

-296 GKWDDDYN
+296 GKWDADYN

-430 TEEEEEKGEEF
+430 TEEEEKKGEEF

-450 DDGDGGDGGDD
+450 DDNDNDD
-461 GGDDD
+461 DDNDND

-481 LQEIWN
+481 LQDLWN
-487 VRSQSTPRKVN
+487 VRSKDTPRKIN
-498 KFLKENNLIPPG
+498 KFINENNLLPPD
-510 YKIEYSNASK
+510 YEIEYSNASK
-520 QFKITDPNG
+520 KFKITDPDG
-529 GVARFKTKQ
+529 ETAYFTTKQ
-538 RTTPQTHALKHLE
+538 RMVGETKALRDLE
-551 SMLEFLGHTFQGKNL
+551 DMLKFLGHTISN

>member
-15 QTAMRGASAPGSI
+15 QTAMRGASVPGSI

-34 AGGWDAI
+34 TGGWGAI
-41 EKANKSI
+41 DKANKEI
-48 EKDVKELDKF
+48 KKDVEGLDKF
-58 IAEQDKQREKEQK
+58 IAEQDEQRKKDQK
-71 EIDALAAKFDVG
+71 EIDQLAAKFDIG

-201 DAQKEQLLAERSQV
+201 DAQREQLLAERSQV

-223 DRGEIT
+223 DKGEIT
-229 QAEYNSAMSKFDN
+229 QEEYNSAMSEFDN
-242 EMKTKIDDLYA
+242 NMKSKINDMYA
-253 NAEKQNVE
+253 GAEKQNVE

-296 GKWDDDYN
+296 GKWDADYN

-430 TEEEEEKGEEF
+430 TEEEEKKGEEF

-450 DDGDGGDGGDD
+450 DDNDNDD
-461 GGDDD
+461 DDNDND

-481 LQEIWN
+481 LQDLWN
-487 VRSQSTPRKVN
+487 VRSKDTPRKIN
-498 KFLKENNLIPPG
+498 KFINENNLLPPD
-510 YKIEYSNASK
+510 YEIEYSNASK
-520 QFKITDPNG
+520 KFKITDPDG
-529 GVARFKTKQ
+529 ETAYFTTKQ
-538 RTTPQTHALKHLE
+538 RMLGETKALRDLE
-551 SMLEFLGHTFQGKNL
+551 DMLKFLGHTISN